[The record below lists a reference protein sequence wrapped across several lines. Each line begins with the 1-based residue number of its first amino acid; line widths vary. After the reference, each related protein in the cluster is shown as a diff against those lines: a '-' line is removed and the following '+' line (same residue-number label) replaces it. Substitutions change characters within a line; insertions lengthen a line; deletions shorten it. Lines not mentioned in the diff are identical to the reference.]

1 MHYYQFNV
9 KEHALASY
17 HLNNE
22 EDLAF
27 RRLKD
32 MYHDTEKPIPLDT
45 ESVARR
51 LRLETQWVL
60 NVLKDFFFQEEDG
73 WHIAEID
80 AEIARYQSNAA
91 KNKANGAKGG
101 RPKREKE
108 PKENPVGYESHP
120 TGNPK
125 PLTNNQQPI
134 TNNQDIHIAKPTRAG
149 HVCRLL
155 REQCKMQS
163 TSPTH
168 PKLLEAI
175 AAGATDDEFLEA
187 GHDAVARGKPFGYAI
202 GTVIGRLSDAKQVG
216 NGSGAASPKNAP
228 KHRKT
233 ESQKKWEEDCATRGA
248 AGVSPSPF

>member
-1 MHYYQFNV
+1 MHYYQFNP

-32 MYHDTEKPIPLDT
+32 MYHETEKPISLDID
-45 ESVARR
+45 SVARR

-60 NVLKDFFFQEEDG
+60 NVLKDFFFQAEDG

-108 PKENPVGYESHP
+108 PDGNPMGYESQP
-120 TGNPK
+120 IGNPK
-125 PLTNNQQPI
+125 PLTINQQP
-134 TNNQDIHIAKPTRAG
+134 DKEKYVKRKAAKPAASDDATAKRG
-149 HVCRLL
+149 CRLPKDWTLSNELQVWTEGEHPSINL
-155 REQCKMQS
+155 RGVFERFCDYWDSK
-163 TSPTH
+163 PGKDGV
-168 PKLLEAI
+168 KLDWDK
-175 AAGATDDEFLEA
+175 TWRNWVRRDKEF
-187 GHDAVARGKPFGYAI
+187 HDAKSKPKAPSGVAAQI
-202 GTVIGRLSDAKQVG
+202 GAYLQ
-216 NGSGAASPKNAP
+216 
-228 KHRKT
+228 
-233 ESQKKWEEDCATRGA
+233 
-248 AGVSPSPF
+248 

>member
-45 ESVARR
+45 DSVARR

-60 NVLKDFFFQEEDG
+60 NVLKDFFFREEDG

-80 AEIARYQSNAA
+80 AEIARYQSNVA

-108 PKENPVGYESHP
+108 PNENPVGYESHP

-125 PLTNNQQPI
+125 PLTINHKPI
-134 TNNQDIHIAKPTRAG
+134 TNTEIQKPARAG
-149 HVCRLL
+149 ADRPVDVSDGVWREWCRH
-155 REQCKMQS
+155 RKAKKS
-163 TSPTH
+163 IITDAVVRTFR
-168 PKLLEAI
+168 KEAEK
-175 AAGATDDEFLEA
+175 AGLTLEA
-187 GHDAVARGKPFGYAI
+187 GIELSIARGWTGLNAEWVA
-202 GTVIGRLSDAKQVG
+202 GANNGRMATNHRTVGGIADQL
-216 NGSGAASPKNAP
+216 AAY
-228 KHRKT
+228 
-233 ESQKKWEEDCATRGA
+233 D
-248 AGVSPSPF
+248 V